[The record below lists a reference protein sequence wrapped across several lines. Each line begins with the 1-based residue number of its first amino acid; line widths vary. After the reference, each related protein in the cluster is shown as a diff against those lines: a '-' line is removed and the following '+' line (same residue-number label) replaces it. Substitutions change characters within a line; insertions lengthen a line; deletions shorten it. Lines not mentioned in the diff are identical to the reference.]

1 MYIWIAIVL
10 SWSSC
15 INIYISCNN
24 NIHLGHVT
32 SCHAGSSMADDIIE
46 AKEIESNRELE
57 KLSTIDVNIDNGI
70 SRI

>member
-1 MYIWIAIVL
+1 
-10 SWSSC
+10 
-15 INIYISCNN
+15 
-24 NIHLGHVT
+24 
-32 SCHAGSSMADDIIE
+32 MADDIIE